1 MRRNSVAANRLKSC
15 RKSRECL
22 CSSVVE
28 HFLGKEE
35 VPGSSPGTGSV
46 RCEGAKKGNAFRK
59 RTDRKKLLGKKKEK
73 SNCAAEAVHIQ
84 KKNYITTQ
92 KVSWQK
98 NILIGPSRT

>member
-1 MRRNSVAANRLKSC
+1 MV
-15 RKSRECL
+15 RKRSRVQVPAPAL
-22 CSSVVE
+22 CGVKVQTR
-28 HFLGKEE
+28 KRI
-35 VPGSSPGTGSV
+35 P
-46 RCEGAKKGNAFRK
+46 K
-59 RTDRKKLLGKKKEK
+59 RTDRKLGKKKEK